1 MVKDLMENITDVSH
15 FVWFDFIVAVMEDGK
30 LDSKR
35 T

>member
-15 FVWFDFIVAVMEDGK
+15 FVLFDSIAVMEDGK
-30 LDSKR
+30 LDSKK